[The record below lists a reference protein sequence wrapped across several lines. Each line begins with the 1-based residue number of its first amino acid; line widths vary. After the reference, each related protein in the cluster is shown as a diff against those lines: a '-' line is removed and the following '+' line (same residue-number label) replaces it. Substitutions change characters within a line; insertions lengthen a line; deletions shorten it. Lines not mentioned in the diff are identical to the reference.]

1 MTAIV
6 FKRTAGPTVAELI
19 GDMRNIVCR
28 AERRARVES
37 VRAAVAIAQRTG
49 SHTVIAPLAG
59 VLVLLD
65 AATERK

>member
-1 MTAIV
+1 MTTVA
-6 FKRTAGPTVAELI
+6 FDRTTEPTVAELI

-37 VRAAVAIAQRTG
+37 VRAAVAIAKRTG
-49 SHTVIAPLAG
+49 STNVIAPLAG

-65 AATERK
+65 LVQED

>member
-1 MTAIV
+1 MTWVLPRTDEPTIDELRAAMRGIV
-6 FKRTAGPTVAELI
+6 RIVERTARI
-19 GDMRNIVCR
+19 Q
-28 AERRARVES
+28 S

-65 AATERK
+65 LVQED